1 MTAFLTRSDERRS
14 RLQAEKKE
22 LLKVTIEQKR
32 IKDSL
37 ISRLE
42 ALKQREAN
50 QIEQELSILKTEDA
64 KVMDQIEVIKNAQD
78 TLEDFIH

>member
-22 LLKVTIEQKR
+22 LLKVTLEQKR

-64 KVMDQIEVIKNAQD
+64 KIMD
-78 TLEDFIH
+78 

>member
-1 MTAFLTRSDERRS
+1 MEQKKKVQSESDKEKAQMNAFLTRSDERRV

-22 LLKVTIEQKR
+22 LLKVSKDQNR

-42 ALKQREAN
+42 ALKLREAN
-50 QIEQELSILKTEDA
+50 QIE
-64 KVMDQIEVIKNAQD
+64 
-78 TLEDFIH
+78 